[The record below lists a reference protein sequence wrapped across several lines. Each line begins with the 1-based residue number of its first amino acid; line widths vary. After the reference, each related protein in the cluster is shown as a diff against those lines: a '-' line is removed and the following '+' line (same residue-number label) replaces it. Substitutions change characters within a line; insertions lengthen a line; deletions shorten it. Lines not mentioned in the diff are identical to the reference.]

1 MSDTTTTNAPLP
13 TAAHATYSTGELA
26 QACGV
31 TVRTVQYYDEKSL
44 LSPSAHTEGGRR
56 LYSEADAARLRRILL
71 LKSLG
76 LRLADVR
83 SVLSSDVSTTVLR
96 DILEAQDARLAA
108 ELEQRSLARQRIA
121 TMIASLDATGE
132 LPAQTIPDMEA
143 IMQNVTAHTTN
154 TPTSTTPQ
162 PQPAP
167 ERPSMWK
174 SELAPFYK
182 TMLVVGIAI
191 DVVQV
196 AAIVWWVTTG
206 DWRPFAIVMPLAV
219 AAAALLV
226 RAYRARTAYLC
237 PHCRRAFVPRAAE
250 WFFARHTPT
259 TRRVTC
265 THCHTKDWCAEVSID
280 RLNA

>member
-1 MSDTTTTNAPLP
+1 MSDPTTTNAALP

-76 LRLADVR
+76 LRLADIR
-83 SVLSSDVSTTVLR
+83 SVLASDVSTTVLR

-108 ELEQRSLARQRIA
+108 ELQERSLARQRIA

-143 IMQNVTAHTTN
+143 IMQNVTTPTTN
-154 TPTSTTPQ
+154 TTPQ
-162 PQPAP
+162 PEP

-182 TMLVVGIAI
+182 TMLAVGIAI
-191 DVVQV
+191 DIVQV

-206 DWRPFAIVMPLAV
+206 DWRPFAIVMPLAL

-226 RAYRARTAYLC
+226 RAYRAHTAYLC

-265 THCHTKDWCAEVSID
+265 THCHTKDWCAEVSIE

>member
-1 MSDTTTTNAPLP
+1 MSDTTTTNTPLP

-76 LRLADVR
+76 LRLADIR
-83 SVLSSDVSTTVLR
+83 SVLASDVSTTVLR

-108 ELEQRSLARQRIA
+108 ELQERSLARQRIA

-143 IMQNVTAHTTN
+143 IMQNVTTPTTTN
-154 TPTSTTPQ
+154 T

-182 TMLVVGIAI
+182 TMLVVGIAV

-206 DWRPFAIVMPLAV
+206 DWRPFAIVMPLAL
-219 AAAALLV
+219 ATAALLV
-226 RAYRARTAYLC
+226 RAYRSHAAYLC
-237 PHCRRAFVPRAAE
+237 PLCRPE

-265 THCHTKDWCAEVSID
+265 THCHTKDWCAEVSVD

>member
-76 LRLADVR
+76 LRLADIR
-83 SVLSSDVSTTVLR
+83 SILESNVSTTVLR
-96 DILEAQDARLAA
+96 DILEAQDARLAR
-108 ELEQRSLARQRIA
+108 ELQERSLARQRIA

-143 IMQNVTAHTTN
+143 IMQNVTTSTTN
-154 TPTSTTPQ
+154 TTPQ
-162 PQPAP
+162 PEP

-196 AAIVWWVTTG
+196 TAIVWWVTTG
-206 DWRPFAIVMPLAV
+206 DWRPFAIVMPLV
-219 AAAALLV
+219 LVVTALLV
-226 RAYRARTAYLC
+226 RAYRAHTAYLC

-265 THCHTKDWCAEVSID
+265 THCHTKDWCAEVSIE
-280 RLNA
+280 RLDV

>member
-1 MSDTTTTNAPLP
+1 MSDPTTTNAALP
-13 TAAHATYSTGELA
+13 TPAHATYSTGELA

-56 LYSEADAARLRRILL
+56 LYSESDAARLRRILL

-76 LRLADVR
+76 LRLADIR
-83 SVLSSDVSTTVLR
+83 SVLASDVSTTVLR

-108 ELEQRSLARQRIA
+108 ELQARSLARQRIA

-143 IMQNVTAHTTN
+143 IMHSATHTA
-154 TPTSTTPQ
+154 TPTTSTA

-174 SELAPFYK
+174 SELAPLYK
-182 TMLVVGIAI
+182 TMLVVGIVI
-191 DVVQV
+191 DVAQV

-206 DWRPFAIVMPLAV
+206 DWRPFAIVMPLVV

-226 RAYRARTAYLC
+226 RAYRAHTAYLC

-280 RLNA
+280 RLDA

>member
-76 LRLADVR
+76 LRLADIR
-83 SVLSSDVSTTVLR
+83 SVLASDVSTTVLR
-96 DILEAQDARLAA
+96 DILEAQDARLTA
-108 ELEQRSLARQRIA
+108 ELQERSLARQRIA

-143 IMQNVTAHTTN
+143 IMQNVTTPTTN
-154 TPTSTTPQ
+154 TTPQ
-162 PQPAP
+162 PAT

-182 TMLVVGIAI
+182 TMLFIGIAI
-191 DVVQV
+191 DVAQV
-196 AAIVWWVTTG
+196 AAVVWWVTTG
-206 DWRPFAIVMPLAV
+206 DWRPFAIVMPLAL

-265 THCHTKDWCAEVSID
+265 THCHTKDWCAEVSIE

>member
-1 MSDTTTTNAPLP
+1 MSDPTTTNAPHP

-76 LRLADVR
+76 LRLADIR
-83 SVLSSDVSTTVLR
+83 SVLASDVSTTVLR

-108 ELEQRSLARQRIA
+108 ELQERSLARQRIA

-132 LPAQTIPDMEA
+132 LPAQTIPDMET
-143 IMQNVTAHTTN
+143 IMQNATTPTTN
-154 TPTSTTPQ
+154 TTPQ
-162 PQPAP
+162 PAP
-167 ERPSMWK
+167 KRPSMWK

-191 DVVQV
+191 DIVQV

-226 RAYRARTAYLC
+226 RAYRERTAYLC

-265 THCHTKDWCAEVSID
+265 THCHTKDWCAEVSVD

>member
-1 MSDTTTTNAPLP
+1 MSDTKTNNTALP
-13 TAAHATYSTGELA
+13 TPASATYSTGELA

-76 LRLADVR
+76 LRLADIR
-83 SVLSSDVSTTVLR
+83 SILASDVSTTVLR

-108 ELEQRSLARQRIA
+108 ELQERSLARQRIA

-143 IMQNVTAHTTN
+143 IMQNSATPTTN
-154 TPTSTTPQ
+154 TTPQ
-162 PQPAP
+162 PEP

-191 DVVQV
+191 DVVQA

-206 DWRPFAIVMPLAV
+206 DWRPFAIVMPLVLAV
-219 AAAALLV
+219 AALLV

-237 PHCRRAFVPRAAE
+237 PHCRRVFVPRATE

>member
-1 MSDTTTTNAPLP
+1 MSDTTTTNAPLH

-76 LRLADVR
+76 LRLADIR
-83 SVLSSDVSTTVLR
+83 SVLESDVSTTVLR

-108 ELEQRSLARQRIA
+108 ELQERSLARQRIA

-132 LPAQTIPDMEA
+132 LPTQTIPDMEA
-143 IMQNVTAHTTN
+143 IMLSVTHTTN
-154 TPTSTTPQ
+154 TPNNTTPQ

-182 TMLVVGIAI
+182 TMLVVGIAV
-191 DVVQV
+191 DVAQV

-206 DWRPFAIVMPLAV
+206 DWRPFAIVMPLAL
-219 AAAALLV
+219 AAAALIV

-237 PHCRRAFVPRAAE
+237 PHCRRTFVPRAAE

-265 THCHTKDWCAEVSID
+265 THCHTKDWCAEVSIE

>member
-1 MSDTTTTNAPLP
+1 MSDTTPTNAPLP

-76 LRLADVR
+76 LRLADIR
-83 SVLSSDVSTTVLR
+83 SVLASDVSTTVLR
-96 DILEAQDARLAA
+96 DILEAQDARLAR
-108 ELEQRSLARQRIA
+108 ELQERSLARQRIA

-143 IMQNVTAHTTN
+143 IMQNVTTPTTTN
-154 TPTSTTPQ
+154 T

-206 DWRPFAIVMPLAV
+206 DWRPFAIVMPLVV

-226 RAYRARTAYLC
+226 RAYRAHTAYLC

-265 THCHTKDWCAEVSID
+265 THCHTKDWCAEVSVD

>member
-1 MSDTTTTNAPLP
+1 MSDPTTTNAPLP

-76 LRLADVR
+76 LRLADIR
-83 SVLSSDVSTTVLR
+83 SVLASDVSTTVLR
-96 DILEAQDARLAA
+96 DILEAQDARLAR
-108 ELEQRSLARQRIA
+108 ELQERSLARQRIA
-121 TMIASLDATGE
+121 TMIASLDTTGE

-143 IMQNVTAHTTN
+143 IMQNTATPTTN
-154 TPTSTTPQ
+154 TT

-206 DWRPFAIVMPLAV
+206 DWRPFAIVMPLAL

-226 RAYRARTAYLC
+226 RAYRAHTAYLC

>member
-1 MSDTTTTNAPLP
+1 MSDTTPTNAPLP

-76 LRLADVR
+76 LRLADIR
-83 SVLSSDVSTTVLR
+83 SVLASDVSTTVLR

-108 ELEQRSLARQRIA
+108 ELQERSLARQRIA

-143 IMQNVTAHTTN
+143 IMQNVTTPTTN
-154 TPTSTTPQ
+154 TT

-182 TMLVVGIAI
+182 TMLAVGIAI
-191 DVVQV
+191 DIVQV

-265 THCHTKDWCAEVSID
+265 THCHTKDWCAEVSIE
-280 RLNA
+280 RLDA

>member
-1 MSDTTTTNAPLP
+1 MSDPTTTNAPLP

-76 LRLADVR
+76 LRLADIR
-83 SVLSSDVSTTVLR
+83 SVLASDVSTTVLR

-108 ELEQRSLARQRIA
+108 ELQERSLARQRIA

-143 IMQNVTAHTTN
+143 IMQNTATPTTN
-154 TPTSTTPQ
+154 TTTNTT

-191 DVVQV
+191 DIVQV

-206 DWRPFAIVMPLAV
+206 DWRPFAIVMPLV
-219 AAAALLV
+219 IAAAALLV
-226 RAYRARTAYLC
+226 RAYRAHTAYLC

-265 THCHTKDWCAEVSID
+265 THCHTKDWCAEVSIE
-280 RLNA
+280 RLDA

>member
-1 MSDTTTTNAPLP
+1 MSDTTPTNAPHP

-44 LSPSAHTEGGRR
+44 LSPSA
-56 LYSEADAARLRRILL
+56 
-71 LKSLG
+71 
-76 LRLADVR
+76 
-83 SVLSSDVSTTVLR
+83 SVLASDVSTTVLR

-143 IMQNVTAHTTN
+143 IMQNVTTPTTN
-154 TPTSTTPQ
+154 TT

-206 DWRPFAIVMPLAV
+206 DWRPFAIVMPLALV
-219 AAAALLV
+219 VAALLV
-226 RAYRARTAYLC
+226 RAYRAHTAYLC

-265 THCHTKDWCAEVSID
+265 THCHTKDWCAEVSIE
-280 RLNA
+280 RLDA

>member
-76 LRLADVR
+76 LRLADIR
-83 SVLSSDVSTTVLR
+83 SVLASDVSTTVLR

-108 ELEQRSLARQRIA
+108 ELQERSLARQRIA

-143 IMQNVTAHTTN
+143 IMQNVTTPTTN
-154 TPTSTTPQ
+154 TTPQ
-162 PQPAP
+162 PEP

-206 DWRPFAIVMPLAV
+206 DWRPFAIVMPLAL

-265 THCHTKDWCAEVSID
+265 THCHTKDWCAEVSIE

>member
-1 MSDTTTTNAPLP
+1 MSDPTTTNTPLP
-13 TAAHATYSTGELA
+13 TAAYATYSTGELA

-76 LRLADVR
+76 LRLADIR
-83 SVLSSDVSTTVLR
+83 SVLASDVSTTVLR

-108 ELEQRSLARQRIA
+108 ELQERSLARQRIA

-143 IMQNVTAHTTN
+143 IMQNVTTPTTN
-154 TPTSTTPQ
+154 TT

-167 ERPSMWK
+167 EHPSMWK

-206 DWRPFAIVMPLAV
+206 DWRPFAIVMPLAL

-226 RAYRARTAYLC
+226 RAYRAHTAYLC

-265 THCHTKDWCAEVSID
+265 THCHTKDWCAEVSIE

>member
-1 MSDTTTTNAPLP
+1 MSDTTPTNAPLP

-76 LRLADVR
+76 LRLADIR
-83 SVLSSDVSTTVLR
+83 SVLASDVSTTVLR

-108 ELEQRSLARQRIA
+108 ELQERSLARQRIA

-143 IMQNVTAHTTN
+143 IMQNVTTPTTN
-154 TPTSTTPQ
+154 TTPQ
-162 PQPAP
+162 PEP

-182 TMLVVGIAI
+182 TMLAVGIAI
-191 DVVQV
+191 DIVQV

>member
-1 MSDTTTTNAPLP
+1 MSDPTTTNAPLP

-76 LRLADVR
+76 LRLADIR
-83 SVLSSDVSTTVLR
+83 SVLASDVSTTVLR

-108 ELEQRSLARQRIA
+108 ELQERSLARQRIA

-143 IMQNVTAHTTN
+143 IMQNTTTPTTN
-154 TPTSTTPQ
+154 TTPQ
-162 PQPAP
+162 PAP
-167 ERPSMWK
+167 KRPSMWK

-206 DWRPFAIVMPLAV
+206 DWRPFAIVMPLAL

-226 RAYRARTAYLC
+226 RAYRAHTAYLC

-265 THCHTKDWCAEVSID
+265 THCHTKDWCAEVSIE

>member
-1 MSDTTTTNAPLP
+1 MSDTTPTNAPLP

-76 LRLADVR
+76 LRLADIR
-83 SVLSSDVSTTVLR
+83 SVLASDVSTTVLR
-96 DILEAQDARLAA
+96 DILEAQDARLAR
-108 ELEQRSLARQRIA
+108 ELQERSLARQRIA

-143 IMQNVTAHTTN
+143 IMQNVTTPTTN
-154 TPTSTTPQ
+154 TTPQ
-162 PQPAP
+162 PAP
-167 ERPSMWK
+167 KRPSMWK

-182 TMLVVGIAI
+182 TMLVVGIAV

-206 DWRPFAIVMPLAV
+206 DWRPFAIVMPLVV

-265 THCHTKDWCAEVSID
+265 THCHTKDWCAEVSVD

>member
-76 LRLADVR
+76 LRLADIR
-83 SVLSSDVSTTVLR
+83 SILASDVSTTVLR

-143 IMQNVTAHTTN
+143 IMQNVTTPTTN
-154 TPTSTTPQ
+154 TTPQ
-162 PQPAP
+162 PAA

-174 SELAPFYK
+174 SELAPLYK

-206 DWRPFAIVMPLAV
+206 DWRPFAIVMPLVV

-226 RAYRARTAYLC
+226 RAYRAHTAYLC

-265 THCHTKDWCAEVSID
+265 AHCHTKDWCAEVSIE

>member
-1 MSDTTTTNAPLP
+1 MSDPTTTNAPLP

-76 LRLADVR
+76 LRLADIR
-83 SVLSSDVSTTVLR
+83 SVLASDVSTTVLR

-108 ELEQRSLARQRIA
+108 ELQERSLARQRIA

-143 IMQNVTAHTTN
+143 IMQNTATPTTN
-154 TPTSTTPQ
+154 TTTNTT

-206 DWRPFAIVMPLAV
+206 DWRPFAIVMPLV
-219 AAAALLV
+219 IAAAALLV
-226 RAYRARTAYLC
+226 RAYRAHTAYLC

-265 THCHTKDWCAEVSID
+265 THCHTKDWCAEVSIE
-280 RLNA
+280 RLDA

>member
-1 MSDTTTTNAPLP
+1 MSDPTTTNTPLP
-13 TAAHATYSTGELA
+13 TAAYATYSTGELA
-26 QACGV
+26 HACGV

-76 LRLADVR
+76 LRLADIR
-83 SVLSSDVSTTVLR
+83 SVLTSDVSTTVLR

-108 ELEQRSLARQRIA
+108 ELQERSLARQRIA

-143 IMQNVTAHTTN
+143 IMQNTATPTTN
-154 TPTSTTPQ
+154 TTPQ
-162 PQPAP
+162 PEP

-174 SELAPFYK
+174 SELAPLYK

-191 DVVQV
+191 DVAQV

-206 DWRPFAIVMPLAV
+206 DWRPFAIVMPLV
-219 AAAALLV
+219 IAAAALLV
-226 RAYRARTAYLC
+226 RAYRTRTAYLC
-237 PHCRRAFVPRAAE
+237 PHCRRTFVPRAAE

-265 THCHTKDWCAEVSID
+265 THCHTKDWCAEVSIE

>member
-1 MSDTTTTNAPLP
+1 MSDTTTTNAPLH

-76 LRLADVR
+76 LRLADIR
-83 SVLSSDVSTTVLR
+83 SVLASDVSTTVLR

-143 IMQNVTAHTTN
+143 IMQNVTTPTTN
-154 TPTSTTPQ
+154 TT

-206 DWRPFAIVMPLAV
+206 DWRPFAIVMPLAL

-265 THCHTKDWCAEVSID
+265 THCHTKDWCAEVSIE